1 MRLFYLI
8 VMLSILAVG
17 CRTTEENS
25 EPTPTM
31 IVSPTAVPTEITL
44 PRSVIG
50 DTQTRSSDGM
60 AMVYVPAGEF
70 VMGSSEEEV
79 DFALQQCKAY
89 GTNCQRRYF
98 SVEMPM
104 HSVVLDSFWID
115 RTEVTYGQYQQCLST
130 GRCDAPGCQEE
141 SPRGTGNYPVVC
153 VTWEQAATYCEWAGA
168 RLPTEAEWEYAA
180 RGPERRRYPW
190 GDELEGTYLNYF
202 ATQTVR

>member
-50 DTQTRSSDGM
+50 DIQTRSSDGM
-60 AMVYVPAGEF
+60 VMVYVPAGEF
-70 VMGSSEEEV
+70 VMGSNEEDV
-79 DFALQQCKAY
+79 DFAPQQCKAY

-104 HSVVLDSFWID
+104 HSVVLDSSWID

-130 GRCDAPGCQEE
+130 GTCDALGCQEE
-141 SPRGTGNYPVVC
+141 LSTAREPCNARNYQKKLD
-153 VTWEQAATYCEWAGA
+153 WSIHFSYLGLATEIIHTTVIGF
-168 RLPTEAEWEYAA
+168 
-180 RGPERRRYPW
+180 RRKKR
-190 GDELEGTYLNYF
+190 F
-202 ATQTVR
+202 